1 MYFYWLIAYLTI
13 IISVGYFFSKR
24 VKDADDY
31 ALAGSSLG
39 FFPICGTI
47 MATATGSFA
56 IIATSGRGFTTGL
69 SFLTWN
75 IGYVLFG
82 ILAAVLLASAIR
94 SLKLYTIPELF
105 KRRFGKWAALLPAIT
120 IGLMF
125 LITLFAVQLVGM
137 GSVMASTFGIKFEV
151 GILIGFVVSV
161 GFTLAGGMFSVAY
174 TDALQM
180 VIILFGVVLLFVLSA
195 EQLGGVAQAFK
206 NSTPEIV
213 DPFSISFGDWLSL
226 LLIFGTLSFVYQT
239 TWQRI
244 AAAKSKKIAVRAVS
258 TGFGIVFIMTILT
271 VCIGIFARQLIPTE
285 TKPDMVYSTLMT
297 EIMPPKISGL
307 FVVTLFSAILT
318 SATSFLLSGATSI
331 ARDIYTEWINPSS
344 TKESLLKILRLA
356 TAFMAIIGLGIAF
369 FVKDIWTITLYAKA
383 VSASIL
389 FFPVLAAFFWKQAT
403 TVGVITSMVIAALVA
418 ISWQALG
425 NPFDTNAVIPG
436 MTINFLTLVVV
447 SLLTNHSTDE
457 DPVAYYFK
465 YRNQF

>member
-1 MYFYWLIAYLTI
+1 MYLTWLIGYLVT
-13 IISVGYFFSKR
+13 IISVGYFFSKK
-24 VKDADDY
+24 VKNADDY
-31 ALAGSSLG
+31 TLAGSSLG

-69 SFLTWN
+69 SFLSWN
-75 IGYVLFG
+75 IGYVIFG
-82 ILAAVLLASAIR
+82 ILAALLLSSAIR
-94 SLKLYTIPELF
+94 ALKLYTIPELF
-105 KRRFGKWAALLPAIT
+105 KRRFGKWTALLPALT

-125 LITLFAVQLVGM
+125 LVPLFAVQLVGM
-137 GSVMASTFGIKFEV
+137 GSVIASTFGIKFEV
-151 GILIGFVVSV
+151 AVLIGFILCV

-180 VIILFGVVLLFVLSA
+180 VIILFGVILLFVLTA
-195 EQLGGVAQAFK
+195 QQLGGVTEAFN
-206 NSTPEIV
+206 NSSPEIIN
-213 DPFSISFGDWLSL
+213 PFSISFGDWLSL

-244 AAAKSKKIAVRAVS
+244 AAAKSRKTAVRAV
-258 TGFGIVFIMTILT
+258 TAGFSVVFIMTILT
-271 VCIGIFARQLIPTE
+271 VCIGVFARQLIPLE

-297 EIMPPKISGL
+297 KIMPPKIAGL

-331 ARDIYTEWINPSS
+331 ARDIYTEWINPKAK
-344 TKESLLKILRLA
+344 KESSLKILRLA
-356 TAFMAIIGLGIAF
+356 TTFMSIIGLFIAL
-369 FVKDIWTITLYAKA
+369 FVKDIWTITIYAKA
-383 VSASIL
+383 VSASVL

-403 TVGVITSMVIAALVA
+403 SIGVISSMLIAAFVA
-418 ISWQALG
+418 ILWQAFG
-425 NPFDTNAVIPG
+425 NPLATNAVIPG
-436 MTINFLTLVVV
+436 MTINLLTLVIV
-447 SLLTNHSTDE
+447 SLLTNHSSDE

>member
-1 MYFYWLIAYLTI
+1 MYLTWLIGYLVT
-13 IISVGYFFSKR
+13 IISVGYFFSKK
-24 VKDADDY
+24 VKNADDY
-31 ALAGSSLG
+31 TLAGSSLG

-69 SFLTWN
+69 SFLSWN
-75 IGYVLFG
+75 IGYVIFG
-82 ILAAVLLASAIR
+82 ILAALLLSSAIR
-94 SLKLYTIPELF
+94 ALKLYTIPELF
-105 KRRFGKWAALLPAIT
+105 KRRFGKWTALLPALT

-125 LITLFAVQLVGM
+125 LVPLFAVQLVGM
-137 GSVMASTFGIKFEV
+137 GSVIASTFGIKFEV
-151 GILIGFVVSV
+151 AVLIGFILCV

-180 VIILFGVVLLFVLSA
+180 VIILFGVILLFVLTA
-195 EQLGGVAQAFK
+195 QQLGGVTEAFN
-206 NSTPEIV
+206 NSSPEIIN
-213 DPFSISFGDWLSL
+213 PFSISFGDWLSL

-244 AAAKSKKIAVRAVS
+244 AAAKSRKTAVRAV
-258 TGFGIVFIMTILT
+258 TAGFSVVFIMTILT
-271 VCIGIFARQLIPTE
+271 VCIGVFARQLIPLE

-297 EIMPPKISGL
+297 KIMPPKIAGL

-331 ARDIYTEWINPSS
+331 ARDIYTEWINPK
-344 TKESLLKILRLA
+344 TKKESSLKILRLA
-356 TAFMAIIGLGIAF
+356 TTFMSIIGLFIAL
-369 FVKDIWTITLYAKA
+369 FVKDIWTITIYAKA

-403 TVGVITSMVIAALVA
+403 SIGVISSMLIAAFVA
-418 ISWQALG
+418 ILWQAFG
-425 NPFDTNAVIPG
+425 NPLATNAVIPG
-436 MTINFLTLVVV
+436 MGINLLTLVIV
-447 SLLTNHSTDE
+447 SLFTNHSSDE